1 MRIAHR
7 TQSEFTSQS
16 RQPLSLPVPHIRRGA
31 REPFQ
36 RAVRR
41 RALGGHRHG
50 RAVQLPE
57 GCSPRDVRDAR
68 PLLRSHQR
76 PLRAHPSARYGQAG
90 TSALCVALRCPSLP
104 PQRHRKTLL
113 LSAASR
119 VPLDSTGLSIRLA
132 RRWKSSRTFR
142 ANRSATRAPQ
152 PMATTSAR
160 RSRVSATI
168 ARRAGGCCTRP
179 AARASCTSRW

>member
-1 MRIAHR
+1 MRIAYSTELSRSSLHR
-7 TQSEFTSQS
+7 AGS
-16 RQPLSLPVPHIRRGA
+16 RYRCLYRISAEELANLFNELFGGVRSAAIDTDAQFNYPKGAARVTFATRDHYCAAIKDRFVHIR
-31 REPFQ
+31 
-36 RAVRR
+36 
-41 RALGGHRHG
+41 L
-50 RAVQLPE
+50 
-57 GCSPRDVRDAR
+57 RDLDKRV
-68 PLLRSHQR
+68 
-76 PLRAHPSARYGQAG
+76 RAH
-90 TSALCVALRCPSLP
+90 VALRCAA
-104 PQRHRKTLL
+104 RHRDTARHCC
-113 LSAASR
+113 SALR
-119 VPLDSTGLSIRLA
+119 PECLSIRLA